1 MKTFLTA
8 LGAALVSALAAGLAL
23 LTLAPAAQAYPEPN
37 FDISVNHQVVVG
49 GNDFIA
55 KARANVECS
64 DWTLS
69 FLKQRAS
76 GVGKTLDHTFT
87 TPVVKKKTVYPVQ
100 ATCSY
105 AAVGS
110 AQVAAGAARQT
121 WRGEIPIT
129 VLPEATAQGGP
140 HANTGGGLPGTGGP
154 SFWILLAALV
164 LLLGGATALLRSR
177 RREAA
182 AGTADPT
189 IPTTPTP

>member
-1 MKTFLTA
+1 MKTFRT
-8 LGAALVSALAAGLAL
+8 ALVSALAAGLAL

-55 KARANVECS
+55 NARANVDCS

-69 FLKQRAS
+69 FLEQSAS
-76 GVGKTLDHTFT
+76 GVGKTLDHAFT
-87 TPVVKKKTVYPVQ
+87 TPVVKKKAVYPMQ
-100 ATCSY
+100 ATCRY
-105 AAVGS
+105 AAAGS
-110 AQVAAGAARQT
+110 GAASAAQQT

-189 IPTTPTP
+189 TPTTPTP